1 MDIYLSLTGEDTKEA
16 ADCLQ
21 FIPDEITFGENKV
34 MLDTDLAEL
43 YGVEVKR
50 LNEQV
55 KRNMDRFPDDFM
67 FQCNSDELKSL
78 RSQIATANPSTTWN
92 YKRRALPFL
101 FTENGVAM
109 LSSVL
114 SSQQAIQ
121 VNIAIMRIFT
131 KLRSFLLLEKNLSD
145 RISSL
150 EENTTVLFKVVFE
163 RLDHHERSLVKRPSL
178 KPDRKKI
185 GLKSD

>member
-1 MDIYLSLTGEDTKEA
+1 
-16 ADCLQ
+16 
-21 FIPDEITFGENKV
+21 

-55 KRNMDRFPDDFM
+55 KRNIDRFPDDFM
-67 FQCNSDELKSL
+67 FQCNSDELESL
-78 RSQIATANPSTTWN
+78 RSQIATANPTTVWN
-92 YKRRALPFL
+92 YKRRSLPFL

-145 RISSL
+145 RMSSL
-150 EENTTVLFKVVFE
+150 EEKTTVLFKVVFE
-163 RLDHHERSLVKRPSL
+163 RLDDHEDQLTTRSPLQHN
-178 KPDRKKI
+178 RKKI
-185 GLKSD
+185 GLK